1 MDIIKVNEM
10 VGEDCKRLL
19 LKEAAK
25 AQFAAAV
32 TAEASIQVENYI
44 IDKEEE
50 ELDEQYAAIK
60 INYKTEVIGE
70 A

>member
-1 MDIIKVNEM
+1 MS
-10 VGEDCKRLL
+10 

-32 TAEASIQVENYI
+32 AVKALTQVENHMI
-44 IDKEEE
+44 NKEKK
-50 ELDEQYAAIK
+50 ELNEQYAAIE